1 MIAIPARLAPT
12 PIPAFVPV
20 ERLDVE
26 GSTLYWIAKTMF
38 MTADVGIGVEVS
50 VSNSVLV
57 AAAELPILVTGTSSG
72 VVLVTGTAG
81 GTR

>member
-1 MIAIPARLAPT
+1 M
-12 PIPAFVPV
+12 
-20 ERLDVE
+20 E

-38 MTADVGIGVEVS
+38 TTADVGIGVEVS
-50 VSNSVLV
+50 VSNIVLV
-57 AAAELPILVTGTSSG
+57 AAAELPVLVTGTSSG